1 MWRWCG
7 ENANCANF
15 PNSGFVFGLLT
26 SIFIWPFVFDISG
39 ELCKYVVP
47 RCVGFPI
54 LWCKFGIP
62 KKHEHGVSE
71 DVPRLVLFSFL
82 RVWGILWW
90 NQHLLQVLLYFVDV
104 SENLPLEG
112 EEGRVCTRGQVVK
125 VSRFPKWSRIILLP
139 LLLNCDEMPL
149 CFFCANSS
157 KQTMLFRLSIVAASA
172 YYSWA
177 SFPFHL
183 LFCSLP
189 SRTALRSTSSILKLL
204 LSCLIKQWVMGPC
217 VHWSMQ
223 YFNCHGTFLK
233 YT

>member
-125 VSRFPKWSRIILLP
+125 VSRFPKWSRIILQP

-149 CFFCANSS
+149 CFFMLILVN
-157 KQTMLFRLSIVAASA
+157 KQCSFVCLLLLLVPTTLGPHFHSIYCFVH
-172 YYSWA
+172 Y
-177 SFPFHL
+177 PHVL
-183 LFCSLP
+183 LKG
-189 SRTALRSTSSILKLL
+189 ALRAS
-204 LSCLIKQWVMGPC
+204 
-217 VHWSMQ
+217 
-223 YFNCHGTFLK
+223 
-233 YT
+233 